1 MNIIEASDVELM
13 IGAKA
18 PKRGNHSVRTFF
30 LKPADLEDLIE
41 QQHENEEVAKALHF
55 LKECLHAFEKEKNL
69 VPEVW
74 KELLQSPSGSEN
86 SGDPEGPKG
95 DESNAARKS
104 FDNEDE

>member
-1 MNIIEASDVELM
+1 MELM

-30 LKPADLEDLIE
+30 LKPEDLENLIE
-41 QQHENEEVAKALHF
+41 QQHENTEVAKALHF

-86 SGDPEGPKG
+86 SESQGPKG